1 MRFENVLRV
10 GVWLL
15 LPAIW
20 SINASAQTSVNEK
33 RAAAAD
39 GAIAIDIPS
48 GTLDIKGW
56 ANQELQVMGTVTPP
70 EAKVLISGD
79 ARNLQIALTPQ
90 QNTLVSAH
98 LEIHVP
104 AGCTLRVKG
113 VKTGIHASG
122 VTGTVAAESAEGDI
136 IVSDTATVELQT
148 VTGKIEL
155 SGSGQRAS
163 VHAVNGSISVKS
175 GTGDIS
181 ASSVG
186 GPIVVSGDK
195 FSHVRLST
203 VTGSAEFDG
212 KLGATASLSAESVSG
227 TVKVVLPS
235 GTGAD
240 VALSTMS
247 GKIEGQL
254 DNADKLERSLGPKQ
268 RVAFSIGGGGAKVA
282 VQTLSGAIVLVK
294 R

>member
-56 ANQELQVMGTVTPP
+56 ANQELQVTGTVTPP
-70 EAKVLISGD
+70 EAKLLVSGD
-79 ARNLQIALTPQ
+79 ARNLQVALTPQ

>member
-79 ARNLQIALTPQ
+79 ARNLQITLTPQ

-136 IVSDTATVELQT
+136 VVSDTATVELQT

>member
-79 ARNLQIALTPQ
+79 ARNLQITLTPQ

>member
-79 ARNLQIALTPQ
+79 ARNLQITLTPQ

-136 IVSDTATVELQT
+136 VVSDTATVELQT

-195 FSHVRLST
+195 FSHLRLST

>member
-56 ANQELQVMGTVTPP
+56 ANQELQVTGTVTPP
-70 EAKVLISGD
+70 EAKLLVSGD
-79 ARNLQIALTPQ
+79 ARNLQVALTPQ

-136 IVSDTATVELQT
+136 VVSDTATVELQT
-148 VTGKIEL
+148 ATGKIEL

-175 GTGDIS
+175 GTGEIS

-203 VTGSAEFDG
+203 VSGQAEFEG
-212 KLGATASLSAESVSG
+212 KLGTAAALSAESVSG
-227 TVKVVLPS
+227 TIKVTLA
-235 GTGAD
+235 GATGAD
-240 VALSTMS
+240 FALRTMS
-247 GKIEGQL
+247 GKIENGFGGSDAATLSQGSKHL
-254 DNADKLERSLGPKQ
+254 L
-268 RVAFSIGGGGAKVA
+268 AFSTGGGGAKVA

>member
-79 ARNLQIALTPQ
+79 ARNLQITLTPQ

-247 GKIEGQL
+247 GKIENGFGGSDAATLSQGSKHL
-254 DNADKLERSLGPKQ
+254 L
-268 RVAFSIGGGGAKVA
+268 AFSTGGGGAKVA

>member
-79 ARNLQIALTPQ
+79 ARNLQITLTPQ

-136 IVSDTATVELQT
+136 IVT